1 MDVRIV
7 RNETTNTYAV
17 LVNEQAVYEAPFGHV
32 DMDRALA
39 ALAQRLGADS
49 IVLDTIVSLRTRE
62 KHQHWQVLE
71 RGFYK

>member
-17 LVNEQAVYEAPFGHV
+17 LVNEHAVYEAPLAQA
-32 DMDRALA
+32 DMDKALA
-39 ALAQRLGADS
+39 ALAQVLGADS
-49 IVLDTIVSLRTRE
+49 IILDTIVSLRTRE